1 MIDLILAILPYA
13 ILGSGVRVVWGIYKA
28 YTSFLSVSLKPT
40 RVVVEFLAGIM
51 FGIFGG
57 VVLSAVGVFTIGA
70 SLGTLVSSL
79 LGANVI
85 ELIAKKFGWSKK
97 MEVVV
102 SEQQIG
108 FADLNQR
115 QVNAMQYVKKYGKI
129 TNRIYQKINKTTRD
143 VAKYELIS
151 LVKKGRLKK
160 VGKTK
165 DISYVSA

>member
-1 MIDLILAILPYA
+1 MIDLILTILPYA
-13 ILGSGVRVVWGIYKA
+13 MLGSGVRVIWGVYKA
-28 YTSFLSVSLKPT
+28 YTSFLSVDLKLA
-40 RVVVEFLAGIM
+40 RVVVEFLASVM

-57 VVLSAVGVFTIGA
+57 VILSAVGIFTIGA

-85 ELIAKKFGWSKK
+85 DLIAKKFGWSKK

-102 SEQQIG
+102 SDQQLS

-115 QVNAMQYVKKYGKI
+115 QVNAMQYVKSQGKI

-143 VAKYELIS
+143 VAKYELAS

-160 VGKTK
+160 VGRTK